1 MENGPRTTPDEERAT
16 GLVEVRAA
24 SPSDVRAIA
33 EFQTACWNEA
43 YRDVVPSDYLDR
55 VDACT
60 RAATR
65 RERIETG
72 SRRVAVGHVGDA
84 LAGVVSWATS
94 TEPGVPALELTSL
107 YVAAAHHGTG
117 LAGALLTHALGD
129 APAYLWVFEANP
141 RALAFYAKWDFV
153 FDGHRTIDPDTGVW
167 ERRLVRS

>member
-1 MENGPRTTPDEERAT
+1 MENGPRTTPDEECAT

-60 RAATR
+60 RAAR
-65 RERIETG
+65 WRERIETG

-94 TEPGVPALELTSL
+94 TEPGVPALELKSL

-129 APAYLWVFEANP
+129 GYGYGSGVRLTSTQLPPVSAASSSGPIRTALFREPPA
-141 RALAFYAKWDFV
+141 
-153 FDGHRTIDPDTGVW
+153 G
-167 ERRLVRS
+167 